1 MGRYILR
8 RLLQMIPVILG
19 VTILVF
25 TIMYFIPGDPVKM
38 MLGAEQPPR
47 KSKPSGKHWA

>member
-8 RLLQMIPVILG
+8 RLLQMIPVVLG

-25 TIMYFIPGDPVKM
+25 TIMYFIPAILYP
-38 MLGAEQPPR
+38 
-47 KSKPSGKHWA
+47 